1 MKPTKKDL
9 EETIKDKVFPLLEE
23 TMERSWGLSIPKLG
37 SDLSDH
43 LKNPYLDVYVPPHLP
58 FAEARKR
65 FKHEFLKRELRLHL
79 GNISNLAKKL
89 GVDRRSI
96 HRTVKELDINID
108 KIRGDMLSDVTYRE
122 SVVDQ
127 TIRQTLDHYK
137 EIILPEKM
145 EKLYQEVPHLSRNIA
160 KVLPLSQVT
169 WREAEKEFEHQF
181 LINALKDN
189 KGNIAQTAVK
199 IKIRPETL
207 YRKVKKLGL
216 REE

>member
-1 MKPTKKDL
+1 MKTTKKDL

-23 TMERSWGLSIPKLG
+23 TMERSWGISIPKLG

-58 FAEARKR
+58 FIEARKR
-65 FKHEFLKRELRLHL
+65 FKQEFLKRELRLHL

-96 HRTVKELDINID
+96 HRTVKELDINLD
-108 KIRGDMLSDVTYRE
+108 KIRGDMFGDITYRE

-127 TIRQTLDHYK
+127 TIRQTLDQYK

-160 KVLPLSQVT
+160 KILPQPQIT
-169 WREAEKEFEHQF
+169 WRDAEKEFEQQF
-181 LINALKDN
+181 LANALKDN
-189 KGNIAQTAVK
+189 NSNITKTAVK
-199 IKIRPETL
+199 LKIRPETL

-216 REE
+216 RGE